1 MWQTAVIVLVVVAV
15 LIYVIRHYARVYRS
29 EVPAC
34 SCCSECCS
42 AQPPDGGDACEY
54 HGGGNRSVPGEKP
67 AVEREGRRWEARD

>member
-29 EVPAC
+29 KVPAC

-42 AQPPDGGDACEY
+42 AQRPDGAEACEY
-54 HGGGNRSVPGEKP
+54 HGEGNQALAGQKP
-67 AVEREGRRWEARD
+67 PAERGPEASG